1 MDGYVPV
8 KVDLGIDHCRI
19 KCCKKKERSKDEKK
33 PLGILGDEGKSR
45 ECE

>member
-1 MDGYVPV
+1 MDGYVSV

-19 KCCKKKERSKDEKK
+19 KCCKKERSKDEKK